1 MMLMFA
7 ARPRG
12 SHLLAGRLSKL
23 ALPLAAVLLL
33 AACSGG
39 SDDTVGSSSGDSSS
53 EPGSGGSG
61 KITLNL
67 VAYSVPKS
75 AFDVLIPAFQK
86 TEAGKGVEIATSYGP
101 SGDQSRKVADGLE
114 TDLVQL
120 ALEPD
125 ITRLVDANL
134 VDSAWNTDEHKGIPS
149 TSVVTFVVRK
159 GNPKGIEDWDDIV
172 QDGIEVVTPSVLSS
186 GGAKWN
192 LLAPYALKSNGG
204 ADEQAGLDFVQEILD
219 NTEAQPKSAREAT
232 ELFEN
237 GQGDVLLSYESEASI
252 AAKANDEI
260 ELVVPPTTFKIETP
274 VAVISNS
281 ENKAAAEAF
290 RDFLYSEEAQKIWAE
305 AGFRPVVDS
314 VLSAYDDKYPAP
326 EKLYSIAD
334 LGGWSE
340 VNTDLFDAEDGAIIK
355 LYDEIAS

>member
-1 MMLMFA
+1 MFTS
-7 ARPRG
+7 RHGVR
-12 SHLLAGRLSKL
+12 RLTLVVAPFVAL
-23 ALPLAAVLLL
+23 ALT
-33 AACSGG
+33 ACSGG
-39 SDDTVGSSSGDSSS
+39 SSDVVGGDAKADSTPD
-53 EPGSGGSG
+53 PGSGSG
-61 KITLNL
+61 KVTLNL

-75 AFDVLIPAFQK
+75 AFDLLIPAFQA
-86 TEAGKGVEIATSYGP
+86 TEAGKNVEFASSYGP
-101 SGDQSRKVADGLE
+101 SGDQSRKVADGLK
-114 TDLVQL
+114 TDVVQL

-125 ITRLVDANL
+125 ITRLVDAKL
-134 VDSAWNTDEHKGIPS
+134 VDASWNTDEHKGVPS
-149 TSVVTFVVRK
+149 TSVVTLVVRK

-172 QDGIEVVTPSVLSS
+172 SGGVEVVTPSVLSS

-204 ADEQAGLDFVQEILD
+204 EDEQAGLDFVQEILEH
-219 NTEAQPKSAREAT
+219 TKAQPKSAREAT

-252 AAKANDEI
+252 AAKANDDI

-274 VAVISNS
+274 LAVISNS

-290 RDFLYSEEAQKIWAE
+290 RDFLYSDEAQKIWAE

-314 VLSAYDDKYPAP
+314 VASAFADKFKAP
-326 EKLYSIAD
+326 EKLYSITD

-340 VNTDLFDAEDGAIIK
+340 VNTELFDAEDGAIIK